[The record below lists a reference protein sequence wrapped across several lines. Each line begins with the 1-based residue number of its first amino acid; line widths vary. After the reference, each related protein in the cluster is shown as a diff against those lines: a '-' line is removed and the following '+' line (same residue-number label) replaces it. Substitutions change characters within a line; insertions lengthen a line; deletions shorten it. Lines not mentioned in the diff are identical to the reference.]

1 MSELNNY
8 VLYVLLGLLML
19 YLIFI
24 IIGTNKTIEG
34 ITNKDSKSIDI
45 MEDVATDL
53 KKQSQKAMDGL
64 NLEKYKNDYIDAC
77 TELEEML
84 NLVIIA
90 KIFGSPGSS
99 IMDSIDKNAESIN
112 SLYKLRDNLSS
123 SVDYINTTD
132 GSKTTTATA
141 KSKIS
146 SFFG

>member
-8 VLYVLLGLLML
+8 VLYVLLGLIVL

-24 IIGTNKTIEG
+24 ISGTNKTIEG

-53 KKQSQKAMDGL
+53 KKQSQKGMDGL

-90 KIFGSPGSS
+90 KIFDSPGSS

-123 SVDYINTTD
+123 SVDYINTID
-132 GSKTTTATA
+132 GGKSTTATA

>member
-1 MSELNNY
+1 MYDLNNY
-8 VLYVLLGLLML
+8 VLYFLLALLVI

-34 ITNKDSKSIDI
+34 ITNKDPKSDI
-45 MEDVATDL
+45 LIEDIATDL
-53 KKQSQKAMDGL
+53 KKQSQKEMDGL
-64 NLEKYKNDYIDAC
+64 NLEKYKDGYIDAC

-84 NLVIIA
+84 NLVIIG
-90 KIFGSPGSS
+90 KIFYSPGSS
-99 IMDSIDKNAESIN
+99 IFESINKNAESIN

-123 SVDYINTTD
+123 SVDYLNTID
-132 GSKTTTATA
+132 GGKTTTTTV